1 MCKAAAE
8 IERCCG
14 AAAVEMQVSD
24 DGLLAVA
31 QAMKVVVEA
40 VAEAA
45 AVVVLLLLVCALHV
59 QLTM

>member
-1 MCKAAAE
+1 M
-8 IERCCG
+8 
-14 AAAVEMQVSD
+14 EMQVSD